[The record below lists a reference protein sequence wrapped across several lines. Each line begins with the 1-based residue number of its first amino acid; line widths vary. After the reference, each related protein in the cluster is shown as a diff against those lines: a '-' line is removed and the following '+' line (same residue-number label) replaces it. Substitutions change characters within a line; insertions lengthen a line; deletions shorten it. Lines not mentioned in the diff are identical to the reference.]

1 MTVQP
6 GIIGVGQIAIAVED
20 LERSV
25 AFYREV
31 MGLDCLFEVPPTM
44 AFFDCGGIRLMVTTR
59 QGEAR
64 DHRTSVIYYRVE
76 DVERAWE
83 VLAERGA
90 TPERNPRVTA
100 RMPDHEL
107 WIAFVR
113 DPDGNLVGL
122 MEERP
127 VDED

>member
-1 MTVQP
+1 MSVHP
-6 GIIGVGQIAIAVED
+6 GIAGIGQVAIAVDD

-25 AFYREV
+25 EFYRDV
-31 MGLDCLFEVPPTM
+31 MGLECLFQVPPAM
-44 AFFDCGGIRLMVTTR
+44 AFFDCGGVRLMVTTR

-76 DVERAWE
+76 DVETAYEALAARGAA
-83 VLAERGA
+83 AERK
-90 TPERNPRVTA
+90 PQVTA